1 MRIFN
6 HNVIVTIN
14 EVTFKSLLLIN
25 CVTFAFGMIS
35 LVINVVS

>member
-6 HNVIVTIN
+6 HYVMVTIN
-14 EVTFKSLLLIN
+14 EVTFKSVLAIN

-35 LVINVVS
+35 LVINIVS

>member
-1 MRIFN
+1 MRNFN
-6 HNVIVTIN
+6 HYVIVTIT
-14 EVTFKSLLLIN
+14 EFTFKSLLAIN